1 MRAKRKRLSQKQFNK
16 RHPDVDIGV
25 VTLANDNDGEIRRF
39 AYLNGRL
46 IASAAGSDDEEVLAI
61 LSDRLLR
68 VKGRMV
74 AEAQGFRD
82 ANTGEHAP
90 LQAHHRQKRSRG
102 RLDALENLSGTSPQ
116 THTKLHESK

>member
-25 VTLANDNDGEIRRF
+25 VTLANDNDGQIRRF
-39 AYLNGRL
+39 AYLNGKL
-46 IASAAGSDDEEVLAI
+46 LASASGRDDEEALAI
-61 LSDRLLR
+61 LSERVLR

-74 AEAQGFRD
+74 AESQGFRD

-90 LQAHHRQKRSRG
+90 LQAHHRQKRSQG
-102 RLDALENLSGTSPQ
+102 RLDAIKNL
-116 THTKLHESK
+116 